1 MQEKTGSVAARFG
14 RVDGAMRSGMK
25 LCGGLEKKDKM
36 VVVCSKWL
44 MLLHRPPLIPGA
56 KA

>member
-25 LCGGLEKKDKM
+25 LCGGLEKKDRM

-44 MLLHRPPLIPGA
+44 MLLPRPPLIPGA